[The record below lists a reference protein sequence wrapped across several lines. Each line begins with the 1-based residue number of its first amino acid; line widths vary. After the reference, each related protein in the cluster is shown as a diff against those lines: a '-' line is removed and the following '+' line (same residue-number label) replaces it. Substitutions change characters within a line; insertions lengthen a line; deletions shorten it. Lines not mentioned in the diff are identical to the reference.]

1 MRADINLYH
10 PYTTAMLRR
19 YFRLS
24 MELGRLPSWMGRE
37 FFRSKVT
44 SYRMSSFE
52 DMVILV
58 HDVERCVE
66 RLADF
71 DRKLLCRVVLQE
83 HSQDDAARLLG
94 CERRTVM
101 RRLPE
106 ALDELSEIFLARG
119 ILREIGTGK
128 KRVRAESCQVGET
141 VGKRASA

>member
-1 MRADINLYH
+1 MRAEISMYR
-10 PYTTAMLRR
+10 PYTTGMLRR

-101 RRLPE
+101 RRVPE
-106 ALDELSEIFLARG
+106 ALDELSEIFL
-119 ILREIGTGK
+119 
-128 KRVRAESCQVGET
+128 
-141 VGKRASA
+141 SAGYCGRWG